1 MHTAFQDGYMSNAMW
16 LIAINV
22 AKITQ
27 NNAKCE
33 SLLSH
38 IKHLVFPAH
47 LTSVGRQLHRV
58 FSKRM
63 VAKHFKKQAI
73 VANASQQFTLYALIR
88 DWAIHESM
96 GVADAQPHLD
106 VYLAA
111 CEVIDLIRAV
121 KHRQLSTAD
130 AKPQVLAAIGHWNVL
145 HRALYK
151 KRYVKPKH
159 FWMWLVAVRLAD
171 AEWLF
176 DMFYVERQHR
186 RVRPQAELVT
196 NTISWE
202 PSVLFRVLHAQLC
215 TLSGPSPIKDSY
227 TLLGRQRRVTGCVDG
242 WMADKLVC
250 GGLNLHTDDT
260 VFGH

>member
-1 MHTAFQDGYMSNAMW
+1 MQN
-16 LIAINV
+16 
-22 AKITQ
+22 IT
-27 NNAKCE
+27 
-33 SLLSH
+33 
-38 IKHLVFPAH
+38 
-47 LTSVGRQLHRV
+47 T
-58 FSKRM
+58 
-63 VAKHFKKQAI
+63 KQAI

-96 GVADAQPHLD
+96 GVAAAQPHLD

-121 KHRQLSTAD
+121 KHRQPSTAD

-186 RVRPQAELVT
+186 RVRPQAELVR
-196 NTISWE
+196 NTINWE
-202 PSVLFRVLHAQLC
+202 PSV
-215 TLSGPSPIKDSY
+215 
-227 TLLGRQRRVTGCVDG
+227 
-242 WMADKLVC
+242 
-250 GGLNLHTDDT
+250 
-260 VFGH
+260 